1 MDKQEATAII
11 RRHHG
16 WLSTT
21 PADFQDRL
29 LAACDLLTF
38 EAGSSCF
45 RAGDDSGA
53 TFGVVEG
60 RTELHIALQGND
72 PTLGY
77 ICGPGYWSAAAI
89 GQRRRLSM
97 IAGPTGCRVLRLSR
111 AEMFRI
117 TQHDP
122 AAWRYFAELLAQN
135 LVNALNVIDA
145 LKRSDPIERLAV
157 TFCNLLESLSV
168 TQGVV
173 NASQTD
179 LGSLTQ
185 LGRSSVNA
193 ALSELENRGLIR
205 RGYAS
210 IEIPS
215 VSALRQFI
223 SRA

>member
-1 MDKQEATAII
+1 LFSIGHFKKFRSA
-11 RRHHG
+11 
-16 WLSTT
+16 

-38 EAGSSCF
+38 EAGRSCF
-45 RAGDDSGA
+45 RAGDDSGS
-53 TFGVVEG
+53 TFGVVAG
-60 RTELHIALQGND
+60 RTELHIALQGDD

-97 IAGPTGCRVLRLSR
+97 IAGPAGCHVLRLSR

-135 LVNALNVIDA
+135 LINALNVIDA

-157 TFCNLLESLSV
+157 TFCNLLEGLSV

-173 NASQTD
+173 DASQSD

-193 ALSELENRGLIR
+193 ALSEMESRGLIR

-210 IEIPS
+210 VEIPS
-215 VSALRQFI
+215 VSALRRFI
-223 SRA
+223 GRA